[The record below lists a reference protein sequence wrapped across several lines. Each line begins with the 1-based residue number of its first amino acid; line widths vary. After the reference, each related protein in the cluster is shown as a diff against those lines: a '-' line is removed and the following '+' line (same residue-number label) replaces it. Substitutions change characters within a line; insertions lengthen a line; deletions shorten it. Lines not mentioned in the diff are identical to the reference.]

1 MSAFTRLSFLF
12 LLVTSSL
19 AFGQSNTQEDLGSI
33 PASQAYRGL
42 GWQLATNEAEY
53 AAAAAAGASHVR
65 VDDCNWS
72 AVEQQ
77 SAPPNN
83 VSLGYSLPSA
93 CASALAYAKKY
104 GMHPTVIA
112 AYGAPYHQILTLTLG
127 SGVAAGATSLPV
139 EYTAGLGGD
148 SLLTI
153 AYPNDYVMKANGS
166 QISKKYSYD
175 GTLITGISMTGT
187 NTATII
193 LASAL
198 TQSLPAGT
206 SLIVNEVLYSSP
218 ATGDPS
224 STSVQAFARYA
235 EYLANQITA
244 YGLTG
249 DVELWNEPPWTE
261 DCWDNQVDCY
271 DSDPKVPNELKGNTG
286 NIGFAAALQATTPIP
301 GVKYTWAGTNKSGSA
316 DLLSGNMLTYAG
328 VSFTEP
334 QPMVLEES
342 FHPYGSNP
350 EDSMWNEPCLL
361 ANPSAAQKCNTI
373 PANESNFVNAAANS
387 LIAQEK
393 NASYGIGHII
403 TETGASTLYMPSDHM
418 ARFMTRQYLGFMADG
433 YTAVEFYRLYDRSEP
448 GQTGFGFMTST
459 DGGSTFVPLPAYTAI
474 SGLIADLGTMSLA
487 PVKSY
492 SSSTL
497 PSVTSYSGTYNLD
510 HLALV
515 GARKGD
521 TANSILYVLWQRSY
535 SPQSCVDSD
544 TSPCW
549 GTLAQP
555 AAGPTVVTIP
565 SGVKVAQVIN
575 LDTRAEVSYTQ
586 SGSQIKLGVSDDP
599 IGIMLVPSSDSTSAL
614 DAPALTFVSIA
625 AQMQGSTV
633 SVFAN
638 SNSPGAISYSVVSGP
653 GKISGNTVT
662 FTGTG
667 TVVLKATQV
676 ASGNYSAATAT
687 TSVAVNGVVPTLAFV
702 AITPKTFGDTLVVLA
717 TSASPGAVT
726 YSVTSGPASVSG
738 NVATMTSAGT
748 VTLAASQAPSGM
760 YTAATAT
767 ISFQVGALT
776 PTLSFANMPVN
787 VTYGT
792 NVPVS
797 AKSASTGAIIYSIVS
812 GPAQISGTVI
822 TPTGEGEV
830 YVLATQAAKGGYTAA
845 TATAAFHV
853 NAATPS
859 LTFTSISAKGYNV
872 NVALSVSTP
881 SKGAITY
888 SIVSGPARISG
899 STVTTLS
906 SPGTV
911 VVKAYQ
917 APSGGYAAATAT
929 TSFTVAAASSSQT
942 PKLMFASIPAQAYGN
957 PAFAV
962 SATSASNGAVTY
974 SVSSGPATIA
984 GNTVTLKGAGTV
996 VLSASQVASGNYS
1009 SATESTSFSVS
1020 SQTPKL
1026 MFASIPAQAY
1036 GNPAFAVSATSA
1048 SNGAVTYSV
1057 LSGPAIITGNTVTV
1071 TGAGTAV
1078 LQASQAASGN
1088 YPAEVATTS
1097 FTAIN
1102 STSLTFASIG
1112 SQTYGTGPIAVSATS
1127 TSNAPITYA
1136 VISGPALLSGTM
1148 LTITRTGTVM
1158 LQAHQASTS
1167 THEAATANISF
1178 PVVPETPALSFG
1190 AVSPQMPGAIF
1201 TVNATSPSYG
1211 AIHYSVLSGPATI
1224 SGTTVTTLSTPGTVT
1239 LQAQQAASGNYT
1251 STTVMVVFQITQNT
1265 STLTF
1270 SSIASHYYGDVFAVS
1285 TYSASKASI
1294 SYSVVSGPAKI
1305 NGNVVTLT
1313 GVGTVVLQA
1322 SQASFGAYPASTVT
1336 TTVPVLPFTPKLT
1349 FTPIT
1354 PKTLGDM
1361 LGVRATSVSPAA
1373 VTYSVI
1379 SGPATITGETV
1390 TMTGSGNVVLG
1401 ASQLPTVNYAGTTAS
1416 ITFPVS
1422 PDPEPLTFV
1431 NITPTTVGD
1440 TFGIRATSDSPGSI
1454 TYSVLSGPAF
1464 LNGTTIK
1471 ITGAGTVT
1479 LQAQQAGSGVY
1490 PAARTSISFPVAVA
1504 Q

>member
-974 SVSSGPATIA
+974 SV
-984 GNTVTLKGAGTV
+984 
-996 VLSASQVASGNYS
+996 
-1009 SATESTSFSVS
+1009 
-1020 SQTPKL
+1020 
-1026 MFASIPAQAY
+1026 
-1036 GNPAFAVSATSA
+1036 
-1048 SNGAVTYSV
+1048 